1 MVTLGIHLFY
11 LLPDFSYR
19 VIGVSIFYNA
29 ACFTTK
35 QNTRECFALL
45 LYICF
50 MKIICFS
57 RSKDKT
63 RLTGR
68 IEEARGKMPIKAEK
82 TENGDGKKSLHI
94 LEGLHCFSMI
104 LVPHWTHEEFCN
116 THNKE
121 TLVGDTCRRT
131 IKDNNEKKIYRNNC
145 ALLEV

>member
-1 MVTLGIHLFY
+1 
-11 LLPDFSYR
+11 
-19 VIGVSIFYNA
+19 
-29 ACFTTK
+29 
-35 QNTRECFALL
+35 
-45 LYICF
+45 
-50 MKIICFS
+50 
-57 RSKDKT
+57 
-63 RLTGR
+63 
-68 IEEARGKMPIKAEK
+68 MPIKAEK

-121 TLVGDTCRRT
+121 MVVGDTCRRT